1 MMVRMTL
8 LGRDV
13 NFLCKGILTK
23 ICPVWRFEDEKF
35 FSVGM
40 RMEEKV
46 PPREVWEWGRSFILY
61 PTETPSH
68 RTLLKNSEISTCQ
81 Q

>member
-1 MMVRMTL
+1 MTL

-13 NFLCKGILTK
+13 NFLSKGILTK

-46 PPREVWEWGRSFILY
+46 PPREVSEW
-61 PTETPSH
+61 
-68 RTLLKNSEISTCQ
+68 
-81 Q
+81 